1 MNRVFK
7 TIKWILGLI
16 IALVL
21 LIFAYLNY
29 VILTFDT
36 QTLPENHAKVQ
47 VQLFLGEGN
56 NQPLIVGLGGAD
68 GGNGWAGEHGK
79 KQRELLRNNGYAF
92 LAVAYFGADGT
103 PKNLDRIAI
112 EGVHK
117 AVMEAAQ
124 NPKINSSC
132 IAVMGV
138 SRGSELALLLG
149 SHYEEYKSVIGIV
162 PGSAVFAAMTEAM
175 TTPGFSFNGES
186 LPFVPVPWSAA
197 PALISGDLRTAFE
210 KMIANTEAMNK
221 AAIKVEDI
229 QGSVL
234 FVSGTH
240 DEEWPSMEMSDAMM
254 RRLDDNHFRYA
265 HKHIALK
272 GGHNEWHDNFD
283 TVIAFLNENLLP
295 ENSSNCKR

>member
-1 MNRVFK
+1 M
-7 TIKWILGLI
+7 
-16 IALVL
+16 VL
-21 LIFAYLNY
+21 LMFAYLNY

-36 QTLPENHAKVQ
+36 QTLPENHGKVQ

-56 NQPLIVGLGGAD
+56 NQPLIVGFGGAD
-68 GGNGWAGEHGK
+68 GGNGWTGEHGK

-124 NPKINSSC
+124 NPKINSNC
-132 IAVMGV
+132 IAAMGV

-162 PGSAVFAAMTEAM
+162 PGSAVFAAMTDAM
-175 TTPGFSFNGES
+175 TTPGFSLKGES

-197 PALISGDLRTAFE
+197 PALLSGNLRTAFE
-210 KMIANTEAMNK
+210 KMIDNTAAMEE
-221 AAIKVEDI
+221 AAIQVENI
-229 QGSVL
+229 NGPVL
-234 FVSGTH
+234 FVSGTN

-254 RRLDDNHFRYA
+254 KRLDDNHFRYV
-265 HKHIALK
+265 HKHVALQ

-283 TVIAFLNENLLP
+283 AVIAFLNENLLP
-295 ENSSNCKR
+295 ENSSDCKR